1 MDGGFY
7 TMRGRDMSHVV
18 AKGFQDLAPKA
29 SVVAIGDG
37 GNEFGM
43 GSVRDRV
50 VPAIPDGEKVA
61 CVVPSDV
68 CIVGSVSNWAA
79 DALCVALNAVE
90 PRAAVLT
97 SAEETEIAERLF
109 ALGVRD
115 GFTMKVARTVDGFPL
130 EKSIEV
136 LEELKAIVAS
146 HR

>member
-50 VPAIPDGEKVA
+50 VPAIPHGEKVA

-97 SAEETEIAERLF
+97 VAEETAVADRLF

-115 GFTMKVARTVDGFPL
+115 GCSMEVARTVDGFPL
-130 EKSIEV
+130 ERSLGI
-136 LEELKAIVAS
+136 LEELVAVVAS